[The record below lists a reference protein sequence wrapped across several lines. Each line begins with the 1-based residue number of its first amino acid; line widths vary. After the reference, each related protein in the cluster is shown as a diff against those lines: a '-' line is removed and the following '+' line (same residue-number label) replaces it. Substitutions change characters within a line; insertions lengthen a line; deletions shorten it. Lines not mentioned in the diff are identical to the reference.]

1 MAAMTSSNSPAAS
14 TELPGWH
21 LGHRLHPPAN
31 RSPSADPTRH
41 RSWGDDTG
49 WPTGRRV
56 VDLLST
62 STTSR
67 CVTGD
72 AAQTVTRRRPKHEMG
87 RSGTRVKVHS
97 GPGSP
102 VSHAVL

>member
-14 TELPGWH
+14 TELPG
-21 LGHRLHPPAN
+21 GTSATDFTVPAN

-49 WPTGRRV
+49 WPTGRRL

-72 AAQTVTRRRPKHEMG
+72 AAQTVTRRRPKHGMG
-87 RSGTRVKVHS
+87 QSGTRVKFTAAQDH
-97 GPGSP
+97 
-102 VSHAVL
+102 L